1 MTARGGT
8 PVYMLTSEDGGI
20 LLDLANNRFLKLN
33 PVGVQIWTALSEG
46 ASSADIGTKIAA
58 KHHVEVH
65 RVLSDVK
72 QLLLQAAEI
81 GLSPGP
87 FHTAEPETKPRKQN
101 GASFPW
107 YGPQLGATAT
117 PGTLQ
122 ILKAIVGF
130 IVFDFVLNTRS
141 LQGLCECIQGW
152 PVKHQPDNPQL
163 PTVGQVCAAVEQ
175 ASLWYPKKSLC
186 LQRSAVATWLLRREG
201 IAAELVLAVRSMPF
215 MAHAWVEVNGDVIND
230 RPQVKRLY
238 RVLAR
243 Y

>member
-8 PVYMLTSEDGGI
+8 PVYMLTTEDGGI

-33 PVGVQIWTALSEG
+33 PIGVQIWTALSEG
-46 ASSADIGTKIAA
+46 ASSADVGVKIAA
-58 KHHVEVH
+58 KYHVELH
-65 RVLSDVK
+65 RVVSDIT

-81 GLSPGP
+81 GLSPGH
-87 FHTAEPETKPRKQN
+87 FHIAEPESKSDKQN
-101 GASFPW
+101 GTSFPW
-107 YGPQLGATAT
+107 YGPQLGTTASPRNRQVLT
-117 PGTLQ
+117 
-122 ILKAIVGF
+122 AIVGLF
-130 IVFDFVLNTRS
+130 IFDFILSTRS
-141 LQGLCECIQGW
+141 LQALCESVQGW
-152 PVKHQPDNPQL
+152 PVKQQPDNPQL
-163 PTVGQVCAAVEQ
+163 PTVGQVCAAVEK

-201 IAAELVLAVRSMPF
+201 IAAELVLAVRAMPF

-230 RPQVKRLY
+230 RPHVKRLY